1 MIAIHDVLDDRKSEI
16 EFYYSVMV
24 DIDNNTNDTL
34 RTIDN
39 QRFFR
44 IMKSKQRFTRGY
56 KRYKETSGVIEWKEC
71 QIFHS
76 IFT

>member
-24 DIDNNTNDTL
+24 DFDNNTNVLQTV
-34 RTIDN
+34 DN

-44 IMKSKQRFTRGY
+44 IMKSNFLLMLYNLVEATFTTGML
-56 KRYKETSGVIEWKEC
+56 EI
-71 QIFHS
+71 
-76 IFT
+76 

>member
-44 IMKSKQRFTRGY
+44 IMKSNFLL
-56 KRYKETSGVIEWKEC
+56 
-71 QIFHS
+71 IFS
-76 IFT
+76 RNSPFRERMLFALL

>member
-24 DIDNNTNDTL
+24 DFDNNTNVLQTV
-34 RTIDN
+34 DN

-44 IMKSKQRFTRGY
+44 IMKSNFLYDRNARN
-56 KRYKETSGVIEWKEC
+56 I
-71 QIFHS
+71 
-76 IFT
+76 